1 MKAEI
6 VSIGTEILLGEIT
19 DTNAPYLASQL
30 PALGID
36 LYWIHQVGDN
46 LSRLVEVLERAWSRS
61 DLVLTTGG
69 LGPTQDDVTRE
80 AIAQLV
86 GEKMEVDPAL
96 EKQLRAFF
104 DERNYPMPMSNLK
117 QACLIP
123 SSQPITNP
131 RGTAPGWWVERAGQ
145 LIVAMPGPPNEMHR
159 MWSKEVAPR
168 LREQAIEGVIVSRT
182 VKTFGISEGGLDE
195 MVAPLLSSTNPTLGV
210 YARPDGIHVRITSKA
225 EDEDRAR
232 SMLSDMDKRVRDILG
247 DSVWGVDEETLESNV
262 GRLLRKKGL
271 SLATMESC
279 TGGLL
284 ASALT
289 DVPGSSA
296 YFKGGLVS
304 YTNEVKTA
312 YGVDAAIIEA
322 QGAVSPDTAQ
332 AMAQA
337 CRERLDADIGVG
349 VTGVAGPDE
358 SEGKP
363 PGTVHIGIAS
373 SRGKKT
379 FSRNVPGTRELIKRR
394 TVIAALF
401 ELQRHLQKWK

>member
-1 MKAEI
+1 
-6 VSIGTEILLGEIT
+6 
-19 DTNAPYLASQL
+19 
-30 PALGID
+30 
-36 LYWIHQVGDN
+36 
-46 LSRLVEVLERAWSRS
+46 
-61 DLVLTTGG
+61 
-69 LGPTQDDVTRE
+69 
-80 AIAQLV
+80 
-86 GEKMEVDPAL
+86 MEVEPAL

-123 SSQPITNP
+123 SSQPIPNP

-159 MWSKEVAPR
+159 MWSKEVLPR
-168 LREQAIEGVIVSRT
+168 LREKATEGVIVSRT

-225 EDEDRAR
+225 EDEERAR
-232 SMLSDMDKRVRDILG
+232 SMLSDMDKRVRDTLG

-262 GRLLRKKGL
+262 GRLLREKGL
-271 SLATMESC
+271 YLATMESC

-284 ASALT
+284 ASTLT

-322 QGAVSPDTAQ
+322 HGAVSPETAQ

-337 CRERLDADIGVG
+337 CRERLGADVGVG

-373 SRGKKT
+373 SQGKKT

-394 TVIAALF
+394 AVIAALF
-401 ELQRHLQKWK
+401 ELQRYLQEWE